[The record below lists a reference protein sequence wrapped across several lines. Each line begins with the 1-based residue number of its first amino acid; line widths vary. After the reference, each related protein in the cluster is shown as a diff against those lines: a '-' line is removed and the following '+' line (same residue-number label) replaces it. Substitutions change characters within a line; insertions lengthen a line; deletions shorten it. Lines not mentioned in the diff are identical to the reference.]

1 MALPLISPAITKTRQ
16 VIAESSQRAILRL
29 VPELESG
36 KSVSNRSFT
45 VLVTISLVAVMLLMF
60 VISSLSTQDAFTLA
74 KLQRQ
79 AQTLSD
85 ERDAVNL
92 QIADKSSPAYLAA
105 AATKLGMKPSQQ
117 PLFLDLDSNKYSNKS
132 GADSAKR

>member
-1 MALPLISPAITKTRQ
+1 MALPAFAPAITKTRQ
-16 VIAESSQRAILRL
+16 AITQSSQRAILRL

-36 KSVSNRSFT
+36 KPVTNRSFAILGT
-45 VLVTISLVAVMLLMF
+45 LGAVALILVMF

-85 ERDAVNL
+85 QRDAINTE
-92 QIADKSSPAYLAA
+92 IADLSSPESLAT
-105 AATKLGMKPSQQ
+105 AATKLGMKPNTQ
-117 PLFLDLDSNKYSNKS
+117 PRFLDLNTVQPERAH
-132 GADSAKR
+132 G

>member
-1 MALPLISPAITKTRQ
+1 MALPVIAPAISKTRQ
-16 VIAESSQRAILRL
+16 VIAQSSQRAILRL

-36 KSVSNRSFT
+36 KPVTNRSLT
-45 VLVTISLVAVMLLMF
+45 ILVTFSLVLVMLLMF

-85 ERDAVNL
+85 ERDAINR
-92 QIADKSSPAYLAA
+92 QIADKSSPTKLAV
-105 AATKLGMKPSQQ
+105 AATKLGMKPSDQ
-117 PLFLDLDSNKYSNKS
+117 PRFLDLS
-132 GADSAKR
+132 GADNAKR

>member
-1 MALPLISPAITKTRQ
+1 MALPVIAPAISKTRQ
-16 VIAESSQRAILRL
+16 VIAQSSQRAILRL

-36 KSVSNRSFT
+36 KPVTNRSLSI
-45 VLVTISLVAVMLLMF
+45 LVTFSLVLVMLLMF

-85 ERDAVNL
+85 ERDAINR
-92 QIADKSSPAYLAA
+92 QIADKSSPTNLAVA
-105 AATKLGMKPSQQ
+105 ASKLGMKPSDQ
-117 PLFLDLDSNKYSNKS
+117 PRFLDLS
-132 GADSAKR
+132 GADNAKG